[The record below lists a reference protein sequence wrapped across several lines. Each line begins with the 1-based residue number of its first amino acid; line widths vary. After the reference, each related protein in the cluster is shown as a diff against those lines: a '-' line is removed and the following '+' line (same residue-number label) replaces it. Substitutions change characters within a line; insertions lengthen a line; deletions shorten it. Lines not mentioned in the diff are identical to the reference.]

1 MISCRVSVVLT
12 LVVLACLVPGS
23 LARKKGK
30 RPAKRA
36 ENVTCPSGKHNYYVE
51 LEAGK
56 NFTFELE
63 DYYGDRSRC
72 RVEYRV
78 GSCSN
83 VIVQSIGY
91 NLKGKS
97 CYTRTVGEGKSDES
111 KAMKVRVCAEDVEKW
126 PANDTDSSED
136 LSKIGMMQD
145 SDSWDDVGIN
155 QDFVMAFNAP
165 KGVANKGNSIML
177 NVHCEAGIEYDQT
190 AAPDCQCGIMNK
202 TLPVPTWEIESDAD
216 DDGNKYRGF
225 LIAKEWALFS
235 LPDGTD
241 NVPSFEI
248 GEDSYE
254 ARDNENHVQL
264 SKNVWMINI
273 ADSED
278 ISFDDVTPICLP
290 SMWSLKK
297 DDKKLRLATVGH
309 QWDKETQSFDD
320 VGTELKLRVM
330 PNSVCNKKLKK
341 NQREEL
347 GDGEGCAYPNKK
359 SSPSVCQVD
368 VGAPLYTK
376 LGNNQENVALFGVI
390 VELGEGSPCA
400 SKGEPARFQRL
411 NEMVVDKIRKV
422 AEAEDFTS
430 CPSSPIMP
438 NCFPAKDS
446 GDLPSHC
453 PEDTEI
459 CCDGE
464 CVEKKMYFECISG
477 EYVCAGLK
485 CQDKCYPSSFFKG
498 KGWECDDDKPM
509 CSPSNPKCQASR
521 DTPEE
526 CCREGESC
534 TSDYKCPA

>member
-30 RPAKRA
+30 RTPKRA
-36 ENVTCPSGKHNYYVE
+36 ENVTCPSGKRNYYVE

-91 NLKGKS
+91 NLKGDS
-97 CYTRTVGEGKSDES
+97 CYTRTVGQGKSDES
-111 KAMKVRVCAEDVEKW
+111 KAMKVRVCADDVEMW

-136 LSKIGMMQD
+136 PSKIGMMQD
-145 SDSWDDVGIN
+145 SGSWDDVGIN

-165 KGVANKGNSIML
+165 KGVANKGNSIKL
-177 NVHCEAGIEYDQT
+177 NVHCEAGIKYDKN
-190 AAPDCQCGIMNK
+190 AAADCQCGIMNK

-216 DDGNKYRGF
+216 GDGEKYRGF
-225 LIAKEWALFS
+225 LIAKEWALFT

-248 GEDSYE
+248 GGDSYD
-254 ARDNENHVQL
+254 ARDADYHVQL

-290 SMWSLKK
+290 NMWSLKK
-297 DDKKLRLATVGH
+297 PNKKLRLATVGH
-309 QWDKETQSFDD
+309 QWDKDTQSFED
-320 VGTELKLRVM
+320 VGTALKLRVM
-330 PNSVCNKKLKK
+330 PRSVCNKKLK
-341 NQREEL
+341 NNHREEL
-347 GDGEGCAYPNKK
+347 GEGEGCAYPIKRR
-359 SSPSVCQVD
+359 SPSVCQED
-368 VGAPLYTK
+368 VGAPLYTQVD
-376 LGNNQENVALFGVI
+376 NDRENLALFGVI

-411 NEMVVDKIRKV
+411 NETVVDNIRKV
-422 AEAEDFTS
+422 AKAKDFTS

-438 NCFPAKDS
+438 NCFPPKDS
-446 GDLPSHC
+446 GDLPSYC
-453 PEDTEI
+453 PDDTKI
-459 CCDGE
+459 CCGGE
-464 CVEKKMYFECISG
+464 CLEKKMYFECISG
-477 EYVCAGLK
+477 EYVCPGLK
-485 CQDKCYPSSFFKG
+485 CQDKCYPPSRWIG
-498 KGWECDDDKPM
+498 KGWVCSADRAVCPSDNAKCKPSAT
-509 CSPSNPKCQASR
+509 SPL
-521 DTPEE
+521 E
-526 CCREGESC
+526 CCAVGESC
-534 TSDYKCPA
+534 TSDNKCPA